1 MATLVKTIKSRSTGD
16 IIYPVTK
23 ADAVYFNDNNN
34 LVSVQGKIN
43 TIQGLLGS
51 SSISNVGSSITGI
64 IGNEALNT
72 TAQTLAGA
80 INEHQTDISTLNN
93 SLKNKTSGGVNLK
106 NYTHSNPYTFPCD
119 GYVLMDS
126 GASAQSGTHIWFPIR
141 TANNYN
147 AASLYMAVQQ
157 SFQSMSVFVKKGM
170 ICFLYEAT
178 ATNNYSINFFPLD
191 MQ

>member
-64 IGNEALNT
+64 IGNEALTT

-80 INEHQTDISTLNN
+80 INEHQTDISELNN
-93 SLKNKTSGGVNLK
+93 QLSGISMIQ
-106 NYTHSNPYTFPCD
+106 T
-119 GYVLMDS
+119 GYVMVARAS
-126 GASAQSGTHIWFPIR
+126 GR
-141 TANNYN
+141 NYAN
-147 AASLYMAVQQ
+147 VT
-157 SFQSMSVFVKKGM
+157 FQNQLRF
-170 ICFLYEAT
+170 T
-178 ATNNYSINFFPLD
+178 
-191 MQ
+191 